1 MLLTALLILSSVAL
15 PEGVVEKVAGRRIF
29 FGHQSVGANVV
40 DGIRELTSGKLIIR
54 EGRSF
59 TSPGL
64 LHAFIGKNE
73 APLTK
78 LADFESII
86 EALDG
91 QVDLAFFKFCYI
103 DFNAHTDV
111 ERLFTEY
118 LATLNRLR
126 AKYPGVTF
134 VHVTV
139 PLTVV
144 PQGPKAWLQKTLTR
158 SEPWGT
164 KENAVRQRF
173 NTLLRTRLEGQP
185 LFDLAALESTHA
197 DGTPVRYPFGAQS
210 VPALAPEYSNDGQ
223 HLNATGRR
231 VVAEALLTFLARLP

>member
-1 MLLTALLILSSVAL
+1 MLLTALLTLSSAAL
-15 PEGVVEKVAGRRIF
+15 PEGVVEKVASRRIF
-29 FGHQSVGANVV
+29 FGHQSVGANVL
-40 DGIRELTSGKLIIR
+40 DGIRELTSGKVIIH

-64 LHAFIGKNE
+64 VHAFLGKNE

-78 LADFESII
+78 LADFESVIQT
-86 EALDG
+86 LDG
-91 QVDLAFFKFCYI
+91 QVDVAFFKFCYI
-103 DFNAHTDV
+103 DFNAHTDA

-118 LATLNRLR
+118 LGTMNRLH
-126 AKYPGVTF
+126 AKYPKVTF

-185 LFDLAALESTHA
+185 LFDLAALESTRA
-197 DGTPVRYPFGAQS
+197 DGTQVCYPFGAQS